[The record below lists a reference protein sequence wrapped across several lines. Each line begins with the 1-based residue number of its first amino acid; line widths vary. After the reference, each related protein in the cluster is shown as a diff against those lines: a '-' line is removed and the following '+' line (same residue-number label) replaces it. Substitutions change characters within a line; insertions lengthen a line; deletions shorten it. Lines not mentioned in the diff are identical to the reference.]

1 MKRNNT
7 VDLIYL
13 GEWKRT
19 GILKK
24 KKKSICPWF
33 CNTSTL
39 CELNFGKA
47 S

>member
-24 KKKSICPWF
+24 KKSICPWF